1 MKACLVA
8 GVATA
13 LFACLA
19 GVARADVASI
29 PAGGGDAWAGGA
41 AVTSPLESV
50 AASIASTIA
59 RRPVT
64 VRCEGDADWQG
75 LAAGGGFDPASVLG
89 YVSFVGGRPLDFAE
103 LSPDTCRSLQ
113 SFAAAG
119 SKPTK
124 STPTANVPQTA
135 TRTVRKKV
143 KGRTVTRRLRI
154 TTYTTVTLAPGPCFA
169 GGSEL
174 DRGDGAFWNAYFS
187 TASALQTLV
196 HEASHLQG
204 DGVEAEAECYGMQ
217 WLAYAARQL
226 GDTPDDATAIAQ
238 YYATRVYP
246 SREQQTPEYWSA
258 ECRANGALDL
268 TPNDGVWPG

>member
-1 MKACLVA
+1 VKAFLVA

-13 LFACLA
+13 LFACFA

-29 PAGGGDAWAGGA
+29 PTGTDPWTGGA

-59 RRPVT
+59 GRPVT
-64 VRCEGDADWQG
+64 VRCEDDADWETLTG
-75 LAAGGGFDPASVLG
+75 SAGFDSSSILG
-89 YVSFVGGRPLDFAE
+89 YVSFADGRPLDFAE
-103 LSPDTCRSLQ
+103 LSPDTCRWLQ

-119 SKPTK
+119 TKPTK
-124 STPTANVPQTA
+124 CAATTNVPQTT
-135 TRTVRKKV
+135 TRTVRKRV
-143 KGRTVTRRLRI
+143 QGRLVRRRVRI
-154 TTYTTVTLAPGPCFA
+154 TTYRTVSAAPAPCYS
-169 GGSEL
+169 GGYEL
-174 DRGDGAFWNAYFS
+174 DRSNDTFWNGYFY
-187 TASALQTLV
+187 TAAAIQTLV
-196 HEASHLQG
+196 HESIHLQG
-204 DGVEAEAECYGMQ
+204 DAVEAEAECYGMQ

-246 SREQQTPEYWSA
+246 SREQQTPAYWSA

-268 TPNDGVWPG
+268 TPNDGAWPS